1 LLAQR
6 PAVAI
11 PNHPAER
18 ITPRRVVKCGIVWRS
33 FAGLSGVIEVE
44 RNAFA
49 NGPNAVTCIYLLALP
64 ELRHL
69 IPRNYATYLRA

>member
-1 LLAQR
+1 MR
-6 PAVAI
+6 HRRTWSPAA
-11 PNHPAER
+11 
-18 ITPRRVVKCGIVWRS
+18 VKRGIVWRS

-44 RNAFA
+44 RDDFA
-49 NGPNAVTCIYLLALP
+49 NGPPTAQRCDLRIYLLALP